1 MNDTERSR
9 LVHPLF
15 TKRVTAVT
23 GNDIACALRLLGQ
36 RTGALAT
43 ALGVSASLVSEV
55 ISGKSVSRRVAQHIA
70 DLIGLPIEQLWP
82 GKYDAPRGHKSR
94 GRKQA

>member
-70 DLIGLPIEQLWP
+70 DLIGLPVEQLWP
-82 GKYDAPRGHKSR
+82 EKYGQTK
-94 GRKQA
+94 RKKNRKRP